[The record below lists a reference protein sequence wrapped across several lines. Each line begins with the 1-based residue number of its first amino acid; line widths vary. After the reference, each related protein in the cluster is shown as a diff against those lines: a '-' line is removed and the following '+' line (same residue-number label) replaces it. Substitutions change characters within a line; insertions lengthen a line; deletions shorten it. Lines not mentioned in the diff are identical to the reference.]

1 MNTRVLVI
9 LSLFSAIGAVLNMV
23 MPPFYQGMK
32 PDMMLIMMFIG
43 IIFFPSVKNV
53 ALLGIVTGILSA
65 LTTTFPGGQIPN
77 ILDKFITAF
86 VFYGLFLLVKKFAQK
101 VAVATVLTVIGTI
114 VSGTIFLSSALV
126 IVGLPGGAAFSALF
140 IGVVLPATIFNAVS
154 MVVVLPI
161 VQAIFKRSNLAIV

>member
-1 MNTRVLVI
+1 MNTRVLVT

-53 ALLGIVTGILSA
+53 TLLGIVTGILSA

-86 VFYGLFLLVKKFAQK
+86 AFYGMFLLVKKFAQK
-101 VAVATVLTVIGTI
+101 VAVATVMTVIGTV
-114 VSGTIFLSSALV
+114 VSGTIFLTAALM

-154 MVVVLPI
+154 MVVVYPI
-161 VQAIFKRSNLAIV
+161 VQAIFKRSNLALV